1 MRNGSDENG
10 AFERINPT
18 DDAELERELA
28 ALDALDDDEA
38 LDDSDGPEDIEDDGD
53 LEADFDEFDEDF
65 DDDEDEDLAHAGAL
79 SAPMAREQRLA
90 ATAQL
95 TEEERT
101 EIELLVGIMPA
112 RISEAVRNEGLSGII
127 EIVLDLGRVPTA
139 RYGTGD
145 VYLSATEVTE
155 QELTQVVAQVSEFG
169 EDNRAGIPR
178 TLHRISAIRNRRGH
192 IIGLTCRIGRSVSG
206 SGGIMRDLIE
216 SGKSILLLGRP
227 GVGKTT
233 MLRDVARMLADEI
246 GKRVVIVDSS
256 NEIGGDGDIPHHGI
270 GRARRMQ
277 VRTPHLQHEV
287 MIEAVENHTPE
298 VIVIDEIGTALEAD
312 AARTIAE
319 RGVQLVGTAHGT
331 TLSNLMQNPT
341 LSDLIGGIESVTL
354 GDEEARR
361 RGTQKT
367 ILERRSPPTFEV
379 LIEIQGFQRLA
390 VHEDVAE
397 TVDALLRGYE
407 AEAEIRVIGG
417 DGGIET
423 VERMPL
429 RTTPA
434 EPLNAREEPERRQ
447 TLTAAPGGPQR
458 RLLPFGIS
466 RARLESA
473 IDQTRS
479 GASIVDSVRDADAV
493 FTLRPYYRRRSGPLK
508 QAEERGIPIYVLRNN
523 TTQQMER
530 QLLAL
535 RGDGDASD
543 PTTAALRETEEAIA
557 DVSTRGA
564 QSVELAPQS
573 AYIRRLQHELATRHG
588 LRTVSKG
595 NEPFR
600 RVTVIGEAAP
610 PTRGLPWGD
619 TRDTREQRAR

>member
-1 MRNGSDENG
+1 MDTEE
-10 AFERINPT
+10 F
-18 DDAELERELA
+18 
-28 ALDALDDDEA
+28 LDDE
-38 LDDSDGPEDIEDDGD
+38 LDID
-53 LEADFDEFDEDF
+53 DF
-65 DDDEDEDLAHAGAL
+65 DDESDEIDDPHLAPGDED
-79 SAPMAREQRLA
+79 APRPIS
-90 ATAQL
+90 
-95 TEEERT
+95 EEEIL
-101 EIELLVGIMPA
+101 EIGLLVGILPT
-112 RISEAVRNEGLSGII
+112 RIAEAVEREGYRGLI
-127 EIVLDLGRVPTA
+127 EVVLDLGRVPTA
-139 RYGTGD
+139 RYRSGD
-145 VYLSATEVTE
+145 VVLSQEEVTE
-155 QELTQVVAQVSEFG
+155 QELTAVVSQVSEFG

-192 IIGLTCRIGRSVSG
+192 IVGLTCRVGRSVSG
-206 SGGIMRDLIE
+206 SGAIMRDLVE
-216 SGKSILLLGRP
+216 SGRSILLLGRP

-246 GKRVVIVDSS
+246 GKRVVIVDTS
-256 NEIGGDGDIPHHGI
+256 NEIGGDGDIPHQGI
-270 GRARRMQ
+270 GRSRRMQ
-277 VRTPHLQHEV
+277 VQRPHLQHEV

-379 LIEIQGFQRLA
+379 LIEIQSFARLA
-390 VHEDVAE
+390 IHEDVAA
-397 TVDALLRGYE
+397 TVDALLRGFD
-407 AEAEIRVIGG
+407 AEAEIRVIGR
-417 DGGIET
+417 GGEIET

-429 RTTPA
+429 HSNRD
-434 EPLNAREEPERRQ
+434 EPLVAREEPERRQ
-447 TLTAAPGGPQR
+447 TINAAPTGPSL
-458 RLLPFGIS
+458 RLLPFGVS
-466 RARLESA
+466 RGRLEAA
-473 IDQTRS
+473 IANARS
-479 GASIVDSVRDADAV
+479 GSTIVDSVRDADAV
-493 FTLRPYYRRRSGPLK
+493 FTLRPYYRQRSGPLK

-523 TTQQMER
+523 TTEQIER

-535 RGDGDASD
+535 RGEGDTSD

-557 DVSTRGA
+557 DVSMRGA
-564 QSVELAPQS
+564 SSVELTPQS

-588 LRTVSKG
+588 LRTISKG

-600 RVTVIGEAAP
+600 RVTVLQEMAP
-610 PTRGLPWGD
+610 PGRDLPWSTG
-619 TRDTREQRAR
+619 TSRR

>member
-1 MRNGSDENG
+1 MDIMRDGTDSNGGTDGTGALDE
-10 AFERINPT
+10 F
-18 DDAELERELA
+18 D
-28 ALDALDDDEA
+28 ALDALDDPIDGR
-38 LDDSDGPEDIEDDGD
+38 LDDDDLDG
-53 LEADFDEFDEDF
+53 EFDEQF
-65 DDDEDEDLAHAGAL
+65 EDDEEEDAAAEAAARSDEQR
-79 SAPMAREQRLA
+79 ARERRLA
-90 ATAQL
+90 VTADMPA
-95 TEEERT
+95 EERD
-101 EIELLVGIMPA
+101 EIELLVGIMPP
-112 RISEAVRNEGLSGII
+112 RIAEAVRRDGLAGII
-127 EIVLDLGRVPTA
+127 EIVLDLGRLPTA

-145 VYLSATEVTE
+145 VTLSSQEVTE
-155 QELTQVVAQVSEFG
+155 HELTQVVAQVSEFG

-178 TLHRISAIRNRRGH
+178 TLHRISGIRNRRGY
-192 IIGLTCRIGRSVSG
+192 IVGLTCRVGRSVSG
-206 SGGIMRDLIE
+206 SGAIMRDLIE

-233 MLRDVARMLADEI
+233 MLRDVARMLADEL

-256 NEIGGDGDIPHHGI
+256 NEIGGDGDIPHRGI
-270 GRARRMQ
+270 GGARRMQ
-277 VRTPHLQHEV
+277 VRTPQLQHEV

-341 LSDLIGGIESVTL
+341 LSDLIGGIEAVTL

-379 LIEIQGFQRLA
+379 LIEIQSFSRLA
-390 VHEDVAE
+390 VHEDVAI
-397 TVDALLRGYE
+397 TVDALLRGFE
-407 AEAEIRVIGG
+407 AEAEIRVIG
-417 DGGIET
+417 DGGTIQT

-429 RTTPA
+429 RSSPD
-434 EPLNAREEPERRQ
+434 EPLEAHEEPERRQ

-466 RARLESA
+466 RARLELA
-473 IDQTRS
+473 IEQTRS

-535 RGDGDASD
+535 RGDGEASD
-543 PTTAALRETEEAIA
+543 PTTAALRETEEAIS

-600 RVTVIGEAAP
+600 RVTVVGEASRP
-610 PTRGLPWGD
+610 GRDLPWGE
-619 TRDTREQRAR
+619 TRSR

>member
-1 MRNGSDENG
+1 MNDTRDSLNHD
-10 AFERINPT
+10 T
-18 DDAELERELA
+18 DAELERELA
-28 ALDALDDDEA
+28 ALDALDDDDEPDDLEDDDDFDGA
-38 LDDSDGPEDIEDDGD
+38 FEDLDDDPEG
-53 LEADFDEFDEDF
+53 
-65 DDDEDEDLAHAGAL
+65 DDENLAHAGAL

-101 EIELLVGIMPA
+101 EIELLVGIMPP
-112 RISEAVRNEGLSGII
+112 RISEAVRSEGLSGII
-127 EIVLDLGRVPTA
+127 EIVMDLGRVPTA

-206 SGGIMRDLIE
+206 SGGIMQDLIE
-216 SGKSILLLGRP
+216 SGKSVLLLGRP

-233 MLRDVARMLADEI
+233 MLRDVARMLADDL

-277 VRTPHLQHEV
+277 VRSPHLQHEV

-379 LIEIQGFQRLA
+379 LVEIQGFQRLA

-407 AEAEIRVIGG
+407 AEAEIRVIG
-417 DGGIET
+417 DGGNIET

-447 TLTAAPGGPQR
+447 MLTAAPGGPQR

-479 GASIVDSVRDADAV
+479 GARIVDSVRDADAV

-619 TRDTREQRAR
+619 TREQRAR

>member
-1 MRNGSDENG
+1 MNDTRDSLNHD
-10 AFERINPT
+10 T
-18 DDAELERELA
+18 DAELERELA
-28 ALDALDDDEA
+28 ALDALDDDDEPDDLEDDDDFDGA
-38 LDDSDGPEDIEDDGD
+38 FEDLDDDPEG
-53 LEADFDEFDEDF
+53 
-65 DDDEDEDLAHAGAL
+65 DDENLAHAGAL

-101 EIELLVGIMPA
+101 EIELLVGIMPP
-112 RISEAVRNEGLSGII
+112 RISEAVRSEGLSGII
-127 EIVLDLGRVPTA
+127 EIVMDLGRVPTA

-206 SGGIMRDLIE
+206 SGGIMQDLIE
-216 SGKSILLLGRP
+216 SGKSVLLLGRP

-233 MLRDVARMLADEI
+233 MLRDVARMLADDL

-277 VRTPHLQHEV
+277 VRSPHLQHEV

-379 LIEIQGFQRLA
+379 LVEIQGFQRLA

-407 AEAEIRVIGG
+407 AEAEIRVIG
-417 DGGIET
+417 DGGNIET

-447 TLTAAPGGPQR
+447 MLTAAPGGPQR

-479 GASIVDSVRDADAV
+479 GARIVDSVRDADAV
-493 FTLRPYYRRRSGPLK
+493 FTLRPYYRRRSGSLK

-523 TTQQMER
+523 TSEQMER
-530 QLLAL
+530 QLLAM
-535 RGDGDASD
+535 RDGQSDD
-543 PTTAALRETEEAIA
+543 PTTAALREAEEAVRRVTHQGDAKI
-557 DVSTRGA
+557 D
-564 QSVELAPQS
+564 LAPQN
-573 AYIRRLQHELATRHG
+573 AYIRRLQHELAARHA
-588 LRTVSKG
+588 LVSASNG
-595 NEPFR
+595 REPFR
-600 RVTVIGEAAP
+600 YVTILQETAGP
-610 PTRGLPWGD
+610 NRGLPWADEG
-619 TRDTREQRAR
+619 RRRAR

>member
-1 MRNGSDENG
+1 MSEEE
-10 AFERINPT
+10 A
-18 DDAELERELA
+18 AEIGLLI
-28 ALDALDDDEA
+28 
-38 LDDSDGPEDIEDDGD
+38 DIMPPYIGQ
-53 LEADFDEFDEDF
+53 AV
-65 DDDEDEDLAHAGAL
+65 
-79 SAPMAREQRLA
+79 REQGFHGL
-90 ATAQL
+90 
-95 TEEERT
+95 
-101 EIELLVGIMPA
+101 IEV
-112 RISEAVRNEGLSGII
+112 
-127 EIVLDLGRVPTA
+127 VLDLGRRPTA
-139 RYGTGD
+139 RYGRGD
-145 VYLSATEVTE
+145 AVLSDQEVTDR
-155 QELTQVVAQVSEFG
+155 ELSQVVAQVSEFG

-192 IIGLTCRIGRSVSG
+192 IVGLTCRVGRSVSG

-216 SGKSILLLGRP
+216 SGQSILLLGRP

-233 MLRDVARMLADEI
+233 MLRDVARMLAEDL
-246 GKRVVIVDSS
+246 GKRVVIVDTS

-277 VRTPHLQHEV
+277 VRAPHLQHEV

-298 VIVIDEIGTALEAD
+298 VIVIDEIGTGLEAE

-367 ILERRSPPTFEV
+367 ILERRSPPTFDV
-379 LIEIQGFQRLA
+379 LIEIQSFSRLA
-390 VHEDVAE
+390 VHEDVAG
-397 TVDALLRGYE
+397 TVDALLRGFE
-407 AEAEIRVIGG
+407 AEAEIRVIG
-417 DGGIET
+417 DGGEIET

-429 RTTPA
+429 RANPG
-434 EPLNAREEPERRQ
+434 EPLAAREEPTGRQ
-447 TLTAAPGGPQR
+447 TLNAAPGGPQR

-466 RARLESA
+466 RARLEAA
-473 IDQTRS
+473 IAETRS

-508 QAEERGIPIYVLRNN
+508 QAEERGIPVYVLRNN

-535 RGDGDASD
+535 RGEGDASD

-557 DVSTRGA
+557 EVSVRGA
-564 QSVELAPQS
+564 ASYELTPQN

-588 LRTVSKG
+588 LRTLSKG
-595 NEPFR
+595 REPYR
-600 RVTVIGEAAP
+600 RVTILQEQGP
-610 PTRGLPWGD
+610 PGRDLPWAGD
-619 TRDTREQRAR
+619 SRAR